1 MSWDDEA
8 IERLSSAGPCGYSA
22 DGPPSAEPTALAAI
36 ALLGAGRG
44 DKAKPHLQW
53 LADNQ
58 INPGGSVPPLP
69 GLGWPGWT
77 TPLAIVA
84 AVTSNA
90 QSGES
95 NFRLSE
101 AKQWLL
107 SAEGKK
113 LENVREIGHDG
124 TLIGWPWV
132 LGTHS
137 WQEPTA
143 WSVLALKSLGLAAHA
158 RTREGVRLL
167 VDRLL
172 PTGGCNYGNTYVLG
186 QRLRAHLEPS
196 GLALMALAGESS
208 DDPRIPATIGYVAA
222 ALSDETTPVSLSY
235 GLMGLTAHRQAPASA
250 AAWLAAA
257 YARTIKRQASPLTS
271 ALLVLAAQGEDCP
284 LITQIRT
291 AQK

>member
-1 MSWDDEA
+1 MSWKDEA
-8 IERLSSAGPCGYSA
+8 IDRLSFAWPCGYSA
-22 DGPPSAEPTALAAI
+22 DGPPSAEPTALVAI
-36 ALLGAGRG
+36 ALLGEGRG

-53 LADNQ
+53 LADTQ
-58 INPGGSVPPLP
+58 INPDGSIPPFPSPRL
-69 GLGWPGWT
+69 PGWT
-77 TPLAIVA
+77 TPLAIIA
-84 AVTSNA
+84 AAMSDSKT
-90 QSGES
+90 GES
-95 NFRLSE
+95 KFSLSN

-113 LENVREIGHDG
+113 LGNVPEIGHDG
-124 TLIGWPWV
+124 TLVGWPWV

-143 WSVLALKSLGLAAHA
+143 WSVLALKSLGLADHA

-186 QRLRAHLEPS
+186 QRLRAHVEPS

-208 DDPRIPATIGYVAA
+208 DDPRIPATIGYVTS
-222 ALSDETTPVSLSY
+222 ALSDETTPISLSY
-235 GLMGLTAHRQAPASA
+235 GLMGLAAHRRTPAGA
-250 AAWLAAA
+250 AAWLDAA
-257 YARTIKRQASPLTS
+257 YARAINREPSALTI

-284 LITQIRT
+284 LITQIR
-291 AQK
+291 AARK